1 MTSYTTDTELFRAFH
16 EGEADAVQSI
26 YQLYYK
32 PLCFFAQRFT
42 EDHDAAQ
49 DIATDSFIKMLDKRL
64 DFQNLSNVRSF
75 LYLVTKN
82 ACLNQLKANKRHDAA
97 HRQLK
102 FLTAEGEEA
111 VDQVK
116 EELLRL
122 EVLQAIH
129 AEIELLPGRCKEIFK
144 LLFIEELSTDEIAQ
158 RLDISP
164 QTVRTQKARALQ
176 LIKTEL
182 LKKNLIGAFLYLLVF
197 FPDGKIS

>member
-1 MTSYTTDTELFRAFH
+1 MNVYTTDTELFNAFH
-16 EGEADAVQSI
+16 EGKADAVESI

-32 PLCFFAQRFT
+32 PLCFFAERFT
-42 EDHDAAQ
+42 EDREAAQ
-49 DIATDSFIKMLDKRL
+49 DVATDSFIKMLDKRTE
-64 DFQNLSNVRSF
+64 FQNLSNLRSF

-82 ACLNQLKANKRHDAA
+82 ACLNQLKANKRHEAA
-97 HRQLK
+97 HKQLK
-102 FLTAEGEEA
+102 FLTNEGEEA
-111 VDQVK
+111 VDRVK
-116 EELLRL
+116 EELVRL
-122 EVLQAIH
+122 EVVQSIH

-144 LLFIEELSTDEIAQ
+144 LLFIEELGTDEIAQ

-182 LKKNLIGAFLYLLVF
+182 LKKNLIAAFLYLLLF